1 MIDYNEAKIVSG
13 DTKLLLNSLY
23 FICANIAQGETYDI
37 YLSEDN
43 KVYGKYDYY
52 INNDDKKYS
61 KYEYSELETKIVDK
75 LDYLADKVELHR
87 CDTTDLIKYSY
98 TNLTTEGEEFVR
110 TMELICR

>member
-23 FICANIAQGETYDI
+23 FICVNIAQGETYDI
-37 YLSEDN
+37 YLNEDG

-52 INNDDKKYS
+52 INNGDKKYS
-61 KYEYSELETKIVDK
+61 QYEYSELETKIVDK
-75 LDYLADKVELHR
+75 LDYLADKIELHR
-87 CDTTDLIKYSY
+87 NGIINLIKYSY
-98 TNLTTEGEEFVR
+98 TNLTAEGEEFVR